1 MIGATMDR
9 YVGRAVLLAI
19 LLALVCFLTLVTLFA
34 LVEELQDG
42 AVGYGAEEAVL
53 TVLYTTPRRIYE
65 FVPYAVF
72 IGALAGLGVLSSR
85 SELTVFRAAGVSL
98 PRAFGAA
105 ALPVALLL
113 AANQVV
119 GEFVAGPGEAA
130 AATVR
135 FEAIRSAGD
144 ASPLAGIGTRRWY
157 REGPL
162 FTTIDGYGGDDRLI
176 GVRQF
181 LIDDDRN
188 LVFSR
193 HARRATYAVGEG
205 EPHWLLHDV
214 RETRFDLD
222 PEAAVVRTH
231 DSLPWPTS
239 AGPEL
244 LSARSLL
251 EPARLS
257 LADLRRQ
264 VDYLEREGLNSAP
277 YAVSLW
283 SKALQPA
290 AVLGLVWLA
299 LGFVAGP
306 LREVSLGARLCVG
319 IVGGLAYNYLQEL
332 FSPMALVFGLPPL
345 LAVAAPIAVCWLVGW
360 VLVRRAS

>member
-1 MIGATMDR
+1 MDR
-9 YVGRAVLLAI
+9 YVGRVVLLAVLVT
-19 LLALVCFLTLVTLFA
+19 LLCFLTLVTLFA
-34 LVEELQDG
+34 MVEELQDG
-42 AVGYGAEEAVL
+42 AVGYGADDAVR
-53 TVLYTTPRRIYE
+53 TVLYTTPRRFYE

-105 ALPVALLL
+105 ALPVAVLL
-113 AANQVV
+113 AGNQLV

-135 FEAIRSAGD
+135 FDAIRTAGD
-144 ASPLAGIGTRRWY
+144 ASSPLAGIGTRRWY

-181 LIDDDRN
+181 LIDGDRN
-188 LVFSR
+188 LIFSR
-193 HARRATYAVGEG
+193 HAQRATYAADEA
-205 EPHWLLHDV
+205 EPYWVLHDV
-214 RETRFDLD
+214 RETRFDID
-222 PEAAVVRTH
+222 AQEAVVRTH
-231 DSLPWPTS
+231 GTLPWVTS

-257 LADLRRQ
+257 IADLRRQ
-264 VDYLEREGLNSAP
+264 VVYLDREGLNSAP
-277 YAVSLW
+277 YEVSLW
-283 SKALQPA
+283 SKVLQPV

-306 LREVSLGARLCVG
+306 LREVSLGARLSVG
-319 IVGGLAYNYLQEL
+319 IVGGLAFNYLQEL
-332 FSPMALVFGLPPL
+332 FSPMALVFGLSPL
-345 LAVAAPIAVCWLVGW
+345 LAVAIPIALCWLVGA
-360 VLVRRAS
+360 VLVRRAR